1 MPSPKI
7 SLGKLALLDR
17 LLATRS
23 VTATAEALGRTQPSV
38 TAALNDL
45 RAHYG
50 DPLLVREG
58 ARLRPTPFALLLA
71 QDAAAFRRQ
80 GERLAARRKAFAPE
94 TANRDFTVRAT
105 DYLQSIFAPAMIAVV
120 APHEGLSL
128 RFFMTDASRGEAL
141 GSARADFAFHVS
153 GPLEAGSASRVLFV
167 DPFVTVW
174 DPRHGAAPASLDR
187 FCARAHVLATPEGGE
202 FGAIDAKL
210 RDVGRARRIAARTQN
225 VFSAVRLV
233 AGSPLVAVAP
243 RSVAEEI
250 ARAHGLEIGRPPIA
264 LPPASISL
272 VWSKSTEA
280 DPACAWFREGVFARF
295 GASAAR
301 GGPGRKSAKS

>member
-1 MPSPKI
+1 MFNI
-7 SLGKLALLDR
+7 SLRQLAAIAS
-17 LLATRS
+17 LARTRRINETAGQLGLTAPA
-23 VTATAEALGRTQPSV
+23 VTLQLRQVEAQI
-38 TAALNDL
+38 
-45 RAHYG
+45 
-50 DPLLVREG
+50 G
-58 ARLRPTPFALLLA
+58 ARLFDRTRAGLVPTEVGLA
-71 QDAAAFRRQ
+71 VIASAEDVQ
-80 GERLAARRKAFAPE
+80 ERLEALKDEVNALISGSGGRVRLGAVS
-94 TANRDFTVRAT
+94 TAK
-105 DYLQSIFAPAMIAVV
+105 YFAPAMIAVV